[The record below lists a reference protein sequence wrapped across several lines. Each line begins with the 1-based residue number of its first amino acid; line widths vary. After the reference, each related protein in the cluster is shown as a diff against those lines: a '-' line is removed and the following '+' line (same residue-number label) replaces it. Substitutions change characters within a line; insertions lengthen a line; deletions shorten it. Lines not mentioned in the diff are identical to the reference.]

1 MTFENKLAVWFP
13 EVGVVF
19 VEIGRI
25 SSKYAKLEVPVKSPA
40 IGQGVD
46 CKKGTDFEAYTKIM
60 SNNVHKRDVPENN
73 NTITSEAM
81 DIAEGFNV
89 VSLSIY
95 LSQNLI

>member
-40 IGQGVD
+40 TGQGVD
-46 CKKGTDFEAYTKIM
+46 YKKGTDLEAFTKIM

-81 DIAEGFNV
+81 DIAEGFHV
-89 VSLSIY
+89 VCLKDA
-95 LSQNLI
+95 